1 MSTPSESLPQA
12 LKLAVGQGA
21 IDRKT
26 ELRGDQKWLAEVWSQ
41 DSSRAVQVSPG
52 RAAVHQTGEAPELAW
67 HPTRDFPE
75 GDRYLLGV
83 DSQGVARFAVQTE
96 DIPEHVPS
104 LGLRAL
110 APVLAGEQLSMALHA
125 VGLANWHATHTHCPR
140 CGSPTVPTQGG
151 AERRCVADDS
161 AHFPRTDPAVIV
173 LVTDSRDR
181 ALLGHHRDWPMGRF
195 STLAGFVEPG
205 ESAEEAVIREVA
217 EESQIAVTGT
227 HYLASQPWPFP
238 SSLMLGF
245 EAHASDAEPVP
256 DGTELAEVRWFT
268 RDEFTQLVGGGDVV
282 PPSAISIAHSLIAR
296 WLGGAMPEG
305 PPGLVWR

>member
-12 LKLAVGQGA
+12 LELAVGNGA

-26 ELRGDQKWLAEVWSQ
+26 ERRGDRQWLAALWAQ
-41 DSSRAVQVSPG
+41 DSSRAVQVAPG
-52 RAAVHQTGEAPELAW
+52 RAAIQQAGESAELAW
-67 HPTRDFPE
+67 RPTQDLPE
-75 GDRYLLGV
+75 GEQYLLGV
-83 DSQGVARFAVQTE
+83 DSQGIARFAVHTQ

-110 APVLAGEQLSMALHA
+110 APVLVGEQLSMALHA

-140 CGSPTVPTQGG
+140 CGSPTVSTHAG
-151 AERRCVADDS
+151 AERLCLADDT
-161 AHFPRTDPAVIV
+161 AHFPRTDPAIIV
-173 LVTDSRDR
+173 LVTDSRGR
-181 ALLGHHRDWPMGRF
+181 ALLGHHRDWPEGRF

-205 ESAEEAVIREVA
+205 ESAEEAVVREIA
-217 EESQIAVTGT
+217 EESRIVVTGT

-245 EAHASDAEPVP
+245 EAQASDAEPVP
-256 DGTELAEVRWFT
+256 DGTELSEVRWFT
-268 RDEFTQLVGGGDVV
+268 HDEFTRLVGVGEVV
-282 PPSAISIAHSLIAR
+282 PPSAISIAHALIAR